1 MPRLA
6 SIHINERWI
15 IFFINKV
22 CKNIPNDF
30 YLELLR
36 IMNIC
41 KNCIIEVVD
50 TFSTYEYMI
59 LYVRLART
67 WSFAVG
73 SKSCWQKN
81 YSDPEF
87 DELALIYCNFSCF
100 LVGSESD
107 HWICIYNQ
115 IIESGVLLSIIVSTE
130 NCNANAKYLRN
141 AYHFLVLRRCI
152 IMNQNIK
159 CKTSHYSHFFI
170 KNKITFCLYYA

>member
-1 MPRLA
+1 
-6 SIHINERWI
+6 
-15 IFFINKV
+15 
-22 CKNIPNDF
+22 
-30 YLELLR
+30 
-36 IMNIC
+36 MNIWYY
-41 KNCIIEVVD
+41 
-50 TFSTYEYMI
+50 T
-59 LYVRLART
+59 L
-67 WSFAVG
+67 G
-73 SKSCWQKN
+73 SKNLDFCSWLKKLLTKN

-87 DELALIYCNFSCF
+87 DELAPIYCNFSCF

-107 HWICIYNQ
+107 DWICIYNQ

-170 KNKITFCLYYA
+170 KTKITFCLYYAWNKWRTITK